1 MKRKITMLKMSL
13 LIAVVAALFA
23 PLLQAEEETTT
34 VVRSASSATSATIAF
49 DTRVKTVVETEKLAD
64 FGTKPLGMAI
74 IIR

>member
-1 MKRKITMLKMSL
+1 MKRKITMLRMSL

-23 PLLQAEEETTT
+23 PLLQAEEETP
-34 VVRSASSATSATIAF
+34 VVRSVSSATSATIAF